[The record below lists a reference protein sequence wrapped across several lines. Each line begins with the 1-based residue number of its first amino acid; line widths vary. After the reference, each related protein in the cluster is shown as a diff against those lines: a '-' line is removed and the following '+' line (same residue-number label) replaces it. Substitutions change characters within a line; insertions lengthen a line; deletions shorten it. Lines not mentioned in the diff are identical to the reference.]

1 MNLFKQ
7 GIKGNDTNDIE
18 EKKQYKSPKI
28 LVVDVEVE
36 NIDKLRVEG
45 FNIEAGTFGKS
56 YKCEQYDEVKLNGSL
71 PCITEKDI
79 VIVNL
84 DSDKAIL
91 DGNEYKDSEIKKADR
106 FAITIPQGQNCF
118 NPSYLFAKQNKE
130 NFDKVLKNNGIII
143 IFADK
148 MLYETYYLNEYKQ
161 DYILR
166 SEELKVSNYDWI
178 PKSIG
183 LNNCMNGKEIFVES
197 KLEKLKTISNRIMNE
212 NKSEI
217 LYTCNFGKVDEH
229 EANLFSNNLGESL
242 GYIDYVENDK
252 KYGFIIILP
261 QFKNKSKV
269 VMTLFQEL
277 IVDFRPD
284 LFPQF
289 VQNSWLNSEEYLLPE
304 TKKLIEDKKKIEE
317 EYKRKTKE
325 IDNKKTEVI
334 EKFKFLTNIL
344 TAQGYDSF
352 LVDNVKEVLNFVGYK
367 NVVNVDEE
375 VEDGNRQEDLR
386 ILDDDRFDIVEIKG
400 HKGNPTEDDCQAVVK
415 YMSRQMKQQKRT
427 DIHGILIVNHNRL
440 LPPLERKNPAFTEA
454 QIKDAKIQ
462 DITLVSTWELYKS
475 VRLLEEKIISFED
488 IDKQL
493 HTSGLYITMPDNWN
507 NIGKIEHLFKD
518 GTIACFYLAVDRIA
532 KDDVIVIQ
540 DGNDYFTQ
548 KVEEMMAE
556 SLNVEEAV
564 KGDKLSIKINKPIGK
579 NANVYLKY

>member
-7 GIKGNDTNDIE
+7 GVKEKDTNDIE
-18 EKKQYKSPKI
+18 EKKQYESPKI
-28 LVVDVEVE
+28 LVVDVDSE
-36 NIDKLRVEG
+36 NIDKLRAEG

-56 YKCEQYDEVKLNGSL
+56 YKCEQYDEVQLNGSL

-84 DSDKAIL
+84 DSNKAIL
-91 DGNEYKDSEIKKADR
+91 DGNEYRNSEIKKADR
-106 FAITIPQGQNCF
+106 FVITIPQGQNYF
-118 NPSYLFAKQNKE
+118 NPSYFFARQNKE

-148 MLYETYYLNEYKQ
+148 ILYETYYLKEYKQ

-166 SEELKVSNYDWI
+166 SEEMKVSNYDWI
-178 PKSIG
+178 PKYIG
-183 LNNCMNGKEIFVES
+183 MNNCMNGKEIFAES
-197 KLEKLKTISNRIMNE
+197 KFEKLKNISNRIMNE

-242 GYIDYVENDK
+242 GYIDYVESDK

-284 LFPQF
+284 LFPQL

-344 TAQGYDSF
+344 TAEGYDSF
-352 LVDNVKEVLNFVGYK
+352 LVDNVKEILNFIGYK

-386 ILDDDRFDIVEIKG
+386 ILDKNRFDIVEVKG

-415 YMSRQMKQQKRT
+415 YMSRQMREQDRR
-427 DIHGILIVNHNRL
+427 DIHGILVVNHNRI

-454 QIKDAKIQ
+454 QIKDSIR
-462 DITLVSTWELYKS
+462 DHYTLVSTWELYKAI
-475 VRLLEEKIISFED
+475 RLFQEGIVGFEE
-488 IDKQL
+488 IDAEL
-493 HTSGLYITMPDNWN
+493 HKPGLFKAIPSNWS
-507 NIGKIEHLFKD
+507 NIGKVEHLFQE
-518 GTIACFYLAVDRIA
+518 GTIACFYLAVDKIT
-532 KDDVIVIQ
+532 KDDIIFVQ
-540 DGNDYFTQ
+540 DGNDYFIQ
-548 KVEEMMAE
+548 KVEEMTIE
-556 SLNVEEAV
+556 NEQVEEAV
-564 KGDKLSIKINKPIGK
+564 KGAKLAIKVNKSIGK
-579 NANVYLKY
+579 NSKVYLKY